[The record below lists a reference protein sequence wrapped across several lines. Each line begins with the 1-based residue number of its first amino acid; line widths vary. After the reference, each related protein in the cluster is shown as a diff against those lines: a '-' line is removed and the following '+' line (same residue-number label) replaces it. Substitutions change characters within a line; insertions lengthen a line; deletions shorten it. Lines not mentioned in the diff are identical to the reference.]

1 MQEDVDVVVH
11 LDDVLAFMEKMPK
24 HRCAF
29 DAMKGAIAINNMS
42 FAVVMCKA
50 RKCIDAWAFPTC
62 GSEEEAMVERDL
74 ECVDGNMKRDAKCI
88 GKAWCIEHSQ
98 EKLYQMA
105 LEAFADYATAY
116 IEEQCA
122 SACIEKQRKGAN
134 GH

>member
-29 DAMKGAIAINNMS
+29 DAMKDAIAINSMS
-42 FAVVMCKA
+42 FAVVMCRA
-50 RKCIDAWAFPTC
+50 RKCIGVWVFPTC

-74 ECVDGNMKRDAKCI
+74 ECIDSNMKRNAKCI
-88 GKAWCIEHSQ
+88 GKAWCMEHSQ

-116 IEEQCA
+116 IEEQ
-122 SACIEKQRKGAN
+122 RKGAN